1 MLQGLIHPQVP
12 SEHKLAPELVG
23 LLRSEPGVGF
33 SIVDSKGIVRFAN
46 ARAAE
51 LFLQASS
58 EEVIGR
64 SLIEL
69 FNPAWAAERMR
80 VLAGVAETGRPAI
93 MRHIRQGV
101 QLQSTIHR
109 LSEPGETE
117 QAFLVITIEG
127 EHEPDEPEHFEIVES
142 KLAHLGPLESL
153 TRRELEVLALIGHGM
168 STQQIADTLHRSPR
182 TIERHCDGLRKKL
195 QTTNRVQLAE
205 FALRAGLELTDAE
218 LRRV

>member
-1 MLQGLIHPQVP
+1 M
-12 SEHKLAPELVG
+12 
-23 LLRSEPGVGF
+23 RSEPGVGF
-33 SIVDSKGIVRFAN
+33 SIIDGKGIVRFTN

-69 FNPAWAAERMR
+69 FNPAWVAERMQ

-93 MRHIRQGV
+93 LRHIRQGV

-117 QAFLVITIEG
+117 QVFLVITIEG
-127 EHEPDEPEHFEIVES
+127 EHDPDEPDKYEIVES
-142 KLAHLGPLESL
+142 KLAHLGPLEGL

-168 STQQIADTLHRSPR
+168 STQQIAETLHRSPR